1 MMEKKI
7 RFSAPAVGGSSLL
20 VIFAVLTLSVFAF
33 LSLST
38 AQAERRLSDAGLQAV
53 TAYYEADTRAEE
65 IFARL
70 RGGEMPPGVVK
81 TENHYTYSCP
91 ISENQQLIVE
101 LRFDGGNWE
110 ILRWQAVA
118 EMPEASGGTM
128 PVWDGNTP

>member
-1 MMEKKI
+1 MMEKKS

-38 AQAERRLSDAGLQAV
+38 AQAERRLSDANRRAV
-53 TAYYEADTRAEE
+53 SACYEADSRAEE

-70 RGGEMPPGVVK
+70 RSGELPQEVTK
-81 TENHYTYSCP
+81 SENTYSYICP
-91 ISENQQLIVE
+91 ISENQQLVVK
-101 LRFDGGNWE
+101 LRFEDGDWE

-118 EMPEASGGTM
+118 QMPEASGETM

>member
-1 MMEKKI
+1 MEKKN

-20 VIFAVLTLSVFAF
+20 VIFAVLTLCVFAF

-53 TAYYEADTRAEE
+53 TAYYEADTQAEE

-70 RGGEMPPGVVK
+70 RGGELPPEVIK
-81 TENHYTYSCP
+81 TENNYTYSCP

-118 EMPEASGGTM
+118 EVPEASGETM
-128 PVWDGNTP
+128 PVWDGNIP